1 MITRIDTGTPPS
13 MIWEANSSLSRP
25 QCQWFY
31 GRLLILFLF
40 LHLPRRRFMLIFI
53 TLWLTVSSLPHELQI
68 LLRLREV
75 RELRN
80 KVKFKQKLKTTRRQN
95 PTGSYLDLSTVNS
108 LPLIKKKKN
117 SSVWRKILLI
127 TSKLLQ
133 SARGSS
139 DKGIH
144 LGETQAVLPLGKLF
158 WFTQIKFTWILDL
171 RAFSSQESQIVRP
184 RGDKWIILLRNMDI
198 GTPGD
203 ME

>member
-1 MITRIDTGTPPS
+1 MRTDAETPPS
-13 MIWEANSSLSRP
+13 MIWEASSSLSRP

-108 LPLIKKKKN
+108 LPLIKKKK
-117 SSVWRKILLI
+117 LLCLTQNLVDNI
-127 TSKLLQ
+127 KATSISQRELWQRHSL
-133 SARGSS
+133 RWDPGSFAS
-139 DKGIH
+139 G
-144 LGETQAVLPLGKLF
+144 
-158 WFTQIKFTWILDL
+158 
-171 RAFSSQESQIVRP
+171 
-184 RGDKWIILLRNMDI
+184 
-198 GTPGD
+198 
-203 ME
+203 